1 MLKLVYGKSGSGK
14 STFLYEDIQ
23 RNMDRE
29 KVFLIVPEQSNLKA
43 EQKLFAHLGTKS
55 IFNVQVL
62 TLSRL
67 AVRVLEEVGGEDF
80 VTIDNS
86 SKAMVIYDILNRE
99 KGNLHFLGKSDKNIE
114 IVANM
119 ITELKKHNITQ
130 EILENSKTIDTLT
143 NLTLEDIKLIFQ
155 KYQEKLQGNFVDE
168 NDILS
173 IVTPKILEASIFEDA
188 TVYIDDFM
196 GFTPQEYGVFENIL
210 KVAENVTIAVST
222 DNLNVGDKE
231 SDIFYFNKLFA
242 NRLVEIADKNGVKV
256 ETVRIEGK
264 SKNRTRRVKVFGNSV

>member
-143 NLTLEDIKLIFQ
+143 NLKLEDIKLIFQ